1 MDVPINRYQEER
13 IRKEELARRRKEDFE
28 EYKKL
33 LDEENQKEK
42 ERLGLSRQWELNR
55 RMRETEVLNDLE
67 KLHNQAIID
76 EKKHFRK
83 HLDAQ
88 CVSHNK
94 KFVVIEIRI
103 CVYYI
108 F

>member
-1 MDVPINRYQEER
+1 MGVPINRYQEDR
-13 IRKEELARRRKEDFE
+13 LRKEELARKRKEDFE

-42 ERLGLSRQWELNR
+42 ERLALSRQWELNR
-55 RMRETEVLNDLE
+55 RIRETAVLNDLE
-67 KLHNQAIID
+67 KLHKQAIID
-76 EKKHFRK
+76 EKNHFREN
-83 HLDAQ
+83 LDAQ

-103 CVYYI
+103 YVYYI

>member
-1 MDVPINRYQEER
+1 MDVSINRYQEER
-13 IRKEELARRRKEDFE
+13 IRKEELARKKKEDFE

-42 ERLGLSRQWELNR
+42 ERLALSRQWELNR

-76 EKKHFRK
+76 EKKHFRE

-103 CVYYI
+103 YVYDI